1 MFFFNI
7 SGFIFLAHILG
18 GMQLTAKALAHH
30 NDESTDF
37 SLGGDDMESTGGDTM
52 KTFLSGVS
60 DCSNPAFYKVK
71 RYWESNA
78 ASHKEV
84 RVEVYPSLPS
94 TRLVPSTRSRLL
106 QYTFKIHKRGIEL

>member
-1 MFFFNI
+1 
-7 SGFIFLAHILG
+7 
-18 GMQLTAKALAHH
+18 MQLTAKALAHH

-84 RVEVYPSLPS
+84 RVEVYPYPSLPS
-94 TRLVPSTRSRLL
+94 TRLVLSTRSRLL